1 VSVGPEYFAALN
13 PNFLLQIATSL
24 LTYAPQQVSHSPLSL
39 KGVRMIFV
47 RGSMPS
53 CCLRLKNFEKPDYEM
68 VHSEVN
74 LKKICGQHSA
84 LLHVFSFKFFIHFTR
99 GSRDPI
105 CPCVQTP
112 MLSLLPGVSIFD
124 FGAIYIVCLFV
135 YRMLPHLSF
144 FFTFFLI
151 FSSLTVKI

>member
-39 KGVRMIFV
+39 KGVRRIFV

-53 CCLRLKNFEKPDYEM
+53 CCLRLKNFEKSDYEM

-74 LKKICGQHSA
+74 LKKYVVSIA
-84 LLHVFSFKFFIHFTR
+84 LFCMF
-99 GSRDPI
+99 
-105 CPCVQTP
+105 
-112 MLSLLPGVSIFD
+112 SLLNFLSILLGDHVTPFAPLCRRPCCVSIFD

-151 FSSLTVKI
+151 FSSLTVKIRL